1 MSRRVILSWAVLALL
16 QTSTAWAQ
24 IPFAKDLV
32 PTRTALG
39 RLGLEQHWMVA
50 VPLGSGERLKV
61 ISLAEGFIFAQ
72 TSLGNFHAIDA
83 ETGRVLW
90 SANLGTQSAEPQP
103 ASVNSTSVFV
113 TNLNR
118 LFRLDRKTGR
128 IIWMKELDT
137 LPSTPTSCTDDCVM
151 IGLQNGKV
159 YGFGLKAVDTD
170 RKLIDDRA
178 VEIWNWQTD
187 RPMRT
192 RPLITPTMAFAGSDD
207 GKVYAA
213 LAKER
218 VLLFRILTGGA
229 IGEGFGT
236 VGTRMLIAPSADR
249 KIYGIDIFEPKIVWV
264 FPSSAPVLQ
273 APLVADGDIYIVNK
287 LGELSSLDSKNG
299 TAKWTTSTLG
309 GRLIAIGDKRI
320 YLESHDEDLFIVD
333 RATGKVLVDPRE
345 SRQRVGLNLR
355 SYDLGITNSINDRI
369 YLGTT
374 SGLVLSLREI
384 GETTPR
390 PLRDPSAKPFSY
402 VPVEGESTKADR
414 SDQPPVPGTPEAPAT
429 PEEPPAE
436 EPK

>member
-1 MSRRVILSWAVLALL
+1 MSRRVILSWAVVVLL

-24 IPFAKDLV
+24 IPFARDLV

-50 VPLGSGERLKV
+50 VPLGSGETLKV
-61 ISLAEGFIFAQ
+61 ISIAEGFIFAQ
-72 TSLGNFHAIDA
+72 TSLGNFHAVEA

-118 LFRLDRKTGR
+118 LFRLDRITGR
-128 IIWMKELDT
+128 IIWVKELDT

-159 YGFGLKAVDTD
+159 YGFGLKTIDND
-170 RKLIDDRA
+170 RHLVDDRA
-178 VEIWNWQTD
+178 IEIWNWQTD
-187 RPMRT
+187 LSIRT
-192 RPLITPTMAFAGSDD
+192 RPLLTPTMAFAGSDD
-207 GKVYAA
+207 GKIYAA

-236 VGTRMLIAPSADR
+236 VGTRMLIASSADR
-249 KIYGIDIFEPKIVWV
+249 KVYGIDIFEPKIVWV
-264 FPSSAPVLQ
+264 FPSGAPVIQ
-273 APLVADGDIYIVNK
+273 APLVADNDIYVVNK
-287 LGELSSLDSKNG
+287 LGELSSLESKTG

-309 GRLIAIGDKRI
+309 GRLIAIGEKRI

-333 RATGKVLVDPRE
+333 RATGKLLADPRE
-345 SRQRVGLNLR
+345 TRQRAGLNLR
-355 SYDLGITNSINDRI
+355 SFDLGITNSINDRI

-374 SGLVLSLREI
+374 SGLLLSLREI

-390 PLRDPSAKPFSY
+390 PLKNPLDKPFTY
-402 VPVEGESTKADR
+402 VAVEGESMKADG
-414 SDQPPVPGTPEAPAT
+414 DKPPAAAPSEPPAT